1 MVVAVLSF
9 IASDEEISAGIP
21 RFMTIESNVPAT
33 IYFTLDGTTPDTNS
47 PIYSD
52 TFEMPDG
59 ENTVI
64 LSAFGVDSGDIS
76 GPILVQ
82 IFAPDITK
90 LDRTHHIKVEGI
102 AVDRFADPTNI
113 TEGFD
118 ADSNAAVFADDP
130 NIDLRI
136 LRSDKGLLGIAE
148 GTVIEIGTPLPPNT
162 PFPFDD
168 PFQAESSPSDNFFN
182 PYAKTI
188 IIDHREDNVIR
199 ILNRPYGSMRSLH
212 REAWGVSELSSTDST
227 YISGG
232 FVKRFYSQKTNTMGS
247 YYFDHHSNRWVVGLQ
262 DLPASVPNIGFA
274 YTSQPL
280 VFKWI
285 DRGRHSSIL

>member
-9 IASDEEISAGIP
+9 ISSEEEISAGIP
-21 RFMTIESNVPAT
+21 MFMTIESNIPAT
-33 IYFTLDGTTPDTNS
+33 IYFTLDGSTPTINS

-59 ENTVI
+59 QNTVI
-64 LSAFGVDSGDIS
+64 LSAFGVDADEIS
-76 GPILVQ
+76 GPILIQ
-82 IFAPDITK
+82 TFSPDITK

-102 AVDRFADPTNI
+102 AVDRFSDPTNI
-113 TEGFD
+113 TTGFD
-118 ADSNAAVFADDP
+118 ADGSAVAFTDIP

-136 LRSDKGLLGIAE
+136 LHSDKGLLGIAE
-148 GTVIEIGTPLPPNT
+148 GTVIEIGTPLPSDT

-168 PFQAESSPSDNFFN
+168 PFQAESSPSDSFFN

-188 IIDHREDNVIR
+188 IVDDRKDNVIR
-199 ILNRPYGSMRSLH
+199 ILNRPYGSMRMLH
-212 REAWGVSELSSTDST
+212 REAWGISELSSTDST

-247 YYFDHHSNRWVVGLQ
+247 YYFDHNSNRWVVGLQ
-262 DLPASVPNIGFA
+262 DLPESVPNIGFA